1 MLSRVLILHQVCYFS
16 RVSTQVLVTGADG
29 HLGYGLVENLIAH
42 GYRVRAGVRRV
53 SDARRTA
60 PLEALGADIVH
71 VDVERPDL
79 LAPAMDGV
87 RGVFQSATLSS
98 GHWTRDPEREIV
110 TPTVECTL
118 NVLAAARDAGVKR
131 IVFTST
137 AAAVSRRANE
147 PVDAGELEQDWNDA
161 PPNPYVRAKTEA
173 EKRAWLFT
181 RANDMEM
188 VAINPSVL
196 LGPGFHRHT
205 QSTATFERILRQE
218 LPVLPPFDAY
228 YVDVR
233 DAAELHRLAFENR
246 EASGRYIASS
256 SFAPIEQLAKIIR
269 AIEPT
274 IRVPS
279 RRIPKWMM
287 KPFALLDAMK
297 ARLRGAKRQVSED
310 LVEELEGAD
319 VRCSSERATRDLG
332 WEPRPLEDTVADTLT
347 WIKGTFLASRS

>member
-1 MLSRVLILHQVCYFS
+1 VLSRVLILVLVCYFL
-16 RVSTQVLVTGADG
+16 RVSTQVLVTGAEG
-29 HLGYGLVENLIAH
+29 HLGYSLVQNLIEH

-53 SDARRTA
+53 CDARRTG
-60 PLEALGADIVH
+60 PLERLGAEIVQ
-71 VDVERPDL
+71 VDMARPDM
-79 LAPAMDGV
+79 LAPAMEGV
-87 RGVFQSATLSS
+87 RGVFQSAALSS
-98 GHWTRDPEREIV
+98 SHWTRDPEREIV
-110 TPTVECTL
+110 TPTVEGTL

-137 AAAVSRRANE
+137 AAAVSARRRHREDTSEN
-147 PVDAGELEQDWNDA
+147 DWNDA
-161 PPNPYVRAKTEA
+161 SPNPYVRAKTEA

-181 RANDMEM
+181 RANEMEM

-205 QSTATFERILRQE
+205 HSTATFERILREE

-233 DAAELHRLAFENR
+233 DAAELHRLAFENHD
-246 EASGRYIASS
+246 ANGRYIASS
-256 SFAPIEQLAKIIR
+256 TFAPIEQLARIIR

-279 RRIPKWMM
+279 RRIPKWMT

-297 ARLRGAKRQVSED
+297 ARLRGAKRQLSEEA
-310 LVEELEGAD
+310 VEEFDGAD

-332 WEPRPLEDTVADTLT
+332 WEPRPLEDTVADTLA
-347 WIKGTFLASRS
+347 WIKGTFLAPRA